1 MMMMAVVAT
10 IVMIVMT
17 SHHSLPIR
25 IDQKGTCLG
34 KTQTQAAAI
43 ARVVEDK
50 RGGVS
55 EENLGNHRFR
65 IDSRAQELIIGIDNT
80 HCYCNKTHNR
90 LYNSFEL
97 LSLR

>member
-1 MMMMAVVAT
+1 MGRLSIVEEKDMMMMAVVAT

-43 ARVVEDK
+43 ARVVEE
-50 RGGVS
+50 RRVRR
-55 EENLGNHRFR
+55 EPWEP
-65 IDSRAQELIIGIDNT
+65 
-80 HCYCNKTHNR
+80 
-90 LYNSFEL
+90 
-97 LSLR
+97 